1 MVHVLGRSTDL
12 LGDVMKI
19 ANISKH
25 GLIGLLA
32 LVGGLYTADL
42 ATAKAGCSEG
52 RTSSGQ
58 CIKPVMAAAQ
68 RKIMVAFTQP
78 KISQSSKLISTVA
91 APAQIMASAQNI
103 NAAQASA
110 STFENLRGPS
120 SYEAQINYST
130 DVAPNSL
137 SQSQYLSLSEF
148 QSFQATLRNYV
159 STHNSG
165 LGQFVATY
173 LKDPPVNLLYFLTPQ
188 GGVFGPGH
196 PITPNTY
203 SPTIPRSIFI
213 K

>member
-1 MVHVLGRSTDL
+1 
-12 LGDVMKI
+12 MKI
-19 ANISKH
+19 AKISKISKISKL
-25 GLIGLLA
+25 GFIGVLA
-32 LVGGLYTADL
+32 VICGLYSTDNA
-42 ATAKAGCSEG
+42 AAKAGCSEG

-103 NAAQASA
+103 NSAQTSA

-148 QSFQATLRNYV
+148 QSFQSILRNYV

>member
-1 MVHVLGRSTDL
+1 
-12 LGDVMKI
+12 MKI
-19 ANISKH
+19 AKISKFVVL
-25 GLIGLLA
+25 GFLA
-32 LVGGLYTADL
+32 LVGGLYSADNAL
-42 ATAKAGCSEG
+42 AKAGCSEG

-103 NAAQASA
+103 SAAQASA

-120 SYEAQINYST
+120 SYEAQTNYST

-137 SQSQYLSLSEF
+137 SQSQYLSQAEF
-148 QSFQATLRNYV
+148 ESFKATLRNYV

-165 LGQFVATY
+165 LALFVASY
-173 LKDPPVNLLYFLTPQ
+173 LKDPSVNLLYFLTPQ
-188 GGVFGPGH
+188 GGVFRPGV

>member
-1 MVHVLGRSTDL
+1 
-12 LGDVMKI
+12 MKI
-19 ANISKH
+19 AKISRL
-25 GLIGLLA
+25 GFIGVLA
-32 LVGGLYTADL
+32 VVGGLYTTDNA
-42 ATAKAGCSEG
+42 AAKAGCSEG

-91 APAQIMASAQNI
+91 APEQIMASAQNI
-103 NAAQASA
+103 NSAQTSA

-120 SYEAQINYST
+120 SYEAQTNYST
-130 DVAPNSL
+130 NVAPNSL

-148 QSFQATLRNYV
+148 QSFQSTLRNYV

-165 LGQFVATY
+165 LALFVASY
-173 LKDPPVNLLYFLTPQ
+173 LKDPSTNLLYFLTPQ

-203 SPTIPRSIFI
+203 SPNIPRSIFI